1 MTFSKNDIFQSRK
14 NLPNHK
20 FDHSA
25 CTYKD
30 ENYFEVS
37 SAEKRFSEKSSES
50 VKSLRN
56 AKSEDFFR

>member
-1 MTFSKNDIFQSRK
+1 MNKEIFKSRK

-20 FDHSA
+20 YGHSA

-37 SAEKRFSEKSSES
+37 SAEKNFSKNPSES
-50 VKSLRN
+50 VKSLKN